1 MEHLTLSGHCP
12 ACRIHRPVSN
22 SWEKRGRANFCP
34 TAALFRPWSTS
45 MMMDFQPEGG
55 DAMSSTLSQRRFGVP
70 TALAE
75 PSVDETS
82 QRDDLKT
89 DQVPSK
95 RPSLRKRASRSF
107 ALPLITFCI
116 GVAATLA
123 WQSYGD
129 AAREMIANS
138 SPQLSW
144 LAPQNAPA
152 QTPRN
157 MVAPAA
163 PSPDQQQLNAT
174 SLGLAAMRQSLDQL
188 AAQIAAAQEQMR
200 NESTKL
206 QTAQQRILD
215 KISVPPPP
223 PHKPAPLYPAR

>member
-1 MEHLTLSGHCP
+1 MMRNVASRRGMPMNSKLSHSRSD
-12 ACRIHRPVSN
+12 A
-22 SWEKRGRANFCP
+22 
-34 TAALFRPWSTS
+34 STS
-45 MMMDFQPEGG
+45 LWG
-55 DAMSSTLSQRRFGVP
+55 T
-70 TALAE
+70 E
-75 PSVDETS
+75 PLMDETS
-82 QRDDLKT
+82 RWADSKNDNL
-89 DQVPSK
+89 PSI
-95 RPSLRKRASRSF
+95 RPSRRKRVSR
-107 ALPLITFCI
+107 ALARFLITFCI
-116 GVAATLA
+116 GVAGTLA

-206 QTAQQRILD
+206 QTAQQQILD